1 MYLCL
6 QTVHSITPTGYNR
19 RTMSLQ
25 LTSDLLSFGS
35 RSLLVRSSF
44 VSRWLVVSLSKTERG
59 PNEEQAKNER
69 KSNECRAR
77 YQRETIEDSTRNDWR
92 FRDQR
97 LAFSRPAIGVLY
109 NGERHRNYSAPLSM
123 SS

>member
-1 MYLCL
+1 MFTDITSNTPNWL
-6 QTVHSITPTGYNR
+6 QQKNHGSTIVTRPVIVR
-19 RTMSLQ
+19 F
-25 LTSDLLSFGS
+25 SFGS

-44 VSRWLVVSLSKTERG
+44 VFRSLFVSLSKTERR

-92 FRDQR
+92 FPF
-97 LAFSRPAIGVLY
+97 LAD
-109 NGERHRNYSAPLSM
+109 NHHRILT
-123 SS
+123 

>member
-1 MYLCL
+1 MFTETTFNNPNWL
-6 QTVHSITPTGYNR
+6 QQKDHETSIDTRPVI
-19 RTMSLQ
+19 
-25 LTSDLLSFGS
+25 
-35 RSLLVRSSF
+35 VRFSF
-44 VSRWLVVSLSKTERG
+44 VSRCLVVSLSKTERG